1 MKKSLSTLCAS
12 LLLLGSLR
20 ADVTVVQTLDS
31 AMMKGEMVMKVKGD
45 KARTDMPAG
54 MMGNMT
60 VLMDVKSGESVTLMH
75 AAKMMLRMK
84 TGDAL
89 AAAAAAIDS
98 AKIQKPKA
106 TGRKEKVGTWETE
119 IFEAETG
126 VGPARM
132 WVAKDFPNYAA
143 IQKELKRI
151 SEATTKG
158 KTFDPQN
165 FDMGGMVVKSEMS
178 SPIGKIVTTLVR
190 VETKELDAKEFEVP
204 QGYTEQKMP
213 AIPGLNAKPTQ

>member
-1 MKKSLSTLCAS
+1 MKRSLVAVCGIPFVLMSS
-12 LLLLGSLR
+12 R

-60 VLMDVKSGESVTLMH
+60 VLMDVKAGESITLMH
-75 AAKMMLRMK
+75 GPKMMLRMK
-84 TGDAL
+84 TGDAM
-89 AAAAAAIDS
+89 AAAAAAVDA
-98 AKIQKPKA
+98 AKIEKPKA
-106 TGRKEKVGTWETE
+106 TGQKEKVGVWDTE
-119 IFEAETG
+119 VFEADTG
-126 VGPARM
+126 MGPARM

-143 IQKELKRI
+143 VQKELKRI

-158 KTFDPQN
+158 RTFDPSN

-178 SPIGKIVTTLVR
+178 SPVGKIISTLVR
-190 VETKELDAKEFEVP
+190 VETKNLDAKEFEVP

-213 AIPGLNAKPTQ
+213 AIPGLKANP

>member
-1 MKKSLSTLCAS
+1 MKKTLRAFCVSLPLF
-12 LLLLGSLR
+12 GSVW

-54 MMGNMT
+54 MMGSMT

-75 AAKMMLRMK
+75 SAKMMLRMK
-84 TGDAL
+84 TGDAM
-89 AAAAAAIDS
+89 AAGAAAIDS

-106 TGRKEKVGTWETE
+106 TGQKEKVGTWETE
-119 IFEAETG
+119 VFEAETG
-126 VGPARM
+126 IGPARM
-132 WVAKDFPNYAA
+132 WVAKDFPNYDS

-158 KTFDPQN
+158 KTFDPSN
-165 FDMGGMVVKSEMS
+165 FDMGGMVVKLEMG
-178 SPIGKIVTTLVR
+178 SPVGKIVTTLVR
-190 VETKELDAKEFEVP
+190 VETKELDAKDFEVP
-204 QGYTEQKMP
+204 QGYTEQKLP
-213 AIPGLNAKPTQ
+213 TIPGLNANPAK

>member
-1 MKKSLSTLCAS
+1 MKRSLVAVCGIPFVLMLS
-12 LLLLGSLR
+12 R

-60 VLMDVKSGESVTLMH
+60 VLMDVKAGESITLMH
-75 AAKMMLRMK
+75 GPKMMLRMK
-84 TGDAL
+84 TGDAM
-89 AAAAAAIDS
+89 AAAEAAVDA
-98 AKIQKPKA
+98 AKIEKPKA
-106 TGRKEKVGTWETE
+106 TGQKEKVGVWDTE
-119 IFEAETG
+119 VFEAETG
-126 VGPARM
+126 MGPARM

-143 IQKELKRI
+143 VQKELKRI

-158 KTFDPQN
+158 KTFDPSN

-178 SPIGKIVTTLVR
+178 SPVGKIISTLVR
-190 VETKELDAKEFEVP
+190 VETKNLDAKEFEVP

-213 AIPGLNAKPTQ
+213 AIPGLKANP

>member
-1 MKKSLSTLCAS
+1 MKRSLVAVCGIPFVLMSS
-12 LLLLGSLR
+12 R

-60 VLMDVKSGESVTLMH
+60 VLMDVKAGESITLMH
-75 AAKMMLRMK
+75 GPKMMLRMK
-84 TGDAL
+84 TGDAM
-89 AAAAAAIDS
+89 AAAAVAVDA
-98 AKIQKPKA
+98 AKIEKPKA
-106 TGRKEKVGTWETE
+106 TGQKEKVGVWDTE
-119 IFEAETG
+119 VFEADTG
-126 VGPARM
+126 MGPARM

-143 IQKELKRI
+143 VQKELKRI

-158 KTFDPQN
+158 RTFDPSN

-178 SPIGKIVTTLVR
+178 SPVGKIISTLVR
-190 VETKELDAKEFEVP
+190 VETKNLDAKEFEVP

-213 AIPGLNAKPTQ
+213 AIPGLKANP

>member
-1 MKKSLSTLCAS
+1 MKRSLVAICGLPLVLISS
-12 LLLLGSLR
+12 R

-60 VLMDVKSGESVTLMH
+60 VLMDVKAGESITLMH
-75 AAKMMLRMK
+75 GPKMMLRMK
-84 TGDAL
+84 TGDAM
-89 AAAAAAIDS
+89 AAAAAAVD
-98 AKIQKPKA
+98 ATKIQKPKA
-106 TGRKEKVGTWETE
+106 TGQTEKVGAWDAE

-126 VGPARM
+126 MGPARM

-143 IQKELKRI
+143 VQKELKRI
-151 SEATTKG
+151 SDATTKG
-158 KTFDPQN
+158 KTFDPSN

-178 SPIGKIVTTLVR
+178 SPVGKIISTLVR
-190 VETKELDAKEFEVP
+190 VDTKSLDAKEFEVP

-213 AIPGLNAKPTQ
+213 AIPGLKSNP

>member
-1 MKKSLSTLCAS
+1 MKRSLVAVCGIPFVLMSS
-12 LLLLGSLR
+12 R

-60 VLMDVKSGESVTLMH
+60 VLMDVKAGESITLMH
-75 AAKMMLRMK
+75 GPKMMLRMK
-84 TGDAL
+84 TGDAM
-89 AAAAAAIDS
+89 AAAAVAVDA
-98 AKIQKPKA
+98 AKIEKPKA
-106 TGRKEKVGTWETE
+106 TGQKEKVGVWDTE
-119 IFEAETG
+119 VFEADTG
-126 VGPARM
+126 MGPARM

-143 IQKELKRI
+143 VQKELKRI

-158 KTFDPQN
+158 KTFDPSN

-178 SPIGKIVTTLVR
+178 SPVGKIISTLVR
-190 VETKELDAKEFEVP
+190 VETKNLDAKEFEVP

-213 AIPGLNAKPTQ
+213 AIPGLKANP

>member
-1 MKKSLSTLCAS
+1 MKRSLVAICGLPLVLISS
-12 LLLLGSLR
+12 R

-60 VLMDVKSGESVTLMH
+60 VLMDVKAGESITLMH
-75 AAKMMLRMK
+75 GPKMMLRMK
-84 TGDAL
+84 TGDAM
-89 AAAAAAIDS
+89 AAAAAAVD
-98 AKIQKPKA
+98 ATKIQKPKA
-106 TGRKEKVGTWETE
+106 TGQTEKVGAWDAEV
-119 IFEAETG
+119 FEAETG
-126 VGPARM
+126 MGPARM

-143 IQKELKRI
+143 VQKELKRI

-158 KTFDPQN
+158 KTFDPSN

-178 SPIGKIVTTLVR
+178 SPVGKIISTLVR
-190 VETKELDAKEFEVP
+190 VDTKSLDAREFEVP

-213 AIPGLNAKPTQ
+213 AIPGLKSNP

>member
-1 MKKSLSTLCAS
+1 MKRSLVAICGLPLVLISS
-12 LLLLGSLR
+12 R

-60 VLMDVKSGESVTLMH
+60 VLMDVKAGESITLMH
-75 AAKMMLRMK
+75 GPKMMLRMK
-84 TGDAL
+84 TGDAM
-89 AAAAAAIDS
+89 AAAAAAVD
-98 AKIQKPKA
+98 ATKIQKPKA
-106 TGRKEKVGTWETE
+106 TGQTEKVGAWDAE

-126 VGPARM
+126 MGPARM

-143 IQKELKRI
+143 VQKELKRI

-158 KTFDPQN
+158 KTFDPSN

-178 SPIGKIVTTLVR
+178 SPVGKIISTLVR
-190 VETKELDAKEFEVP
+190 VDTKSLDAREFEVP

-213 AIPGLNAKPTQ
+213 AIPGLKSNP

>member
-1 MKKSLSTLCAS
+1 MKRSLVAICGLPLVLISS
-12 LLLLGSLR
+12 R

-60 VLMDVKSGESVTLMH
+60 VLMDVKAGESITLMH
-75 AAKMMLRMK
+75 GPKMMLRMK
-84 TGDAL
+84 TGDAM
-89 AAAAAAIDS
+89 AAAAAAVD
-98 AKIQKPKA
+98 ATKIQKPKA
-106 TGRKEKVGTWETE
+106 TGQTEKVGAWDAE

-126 VGPARM
+126 MGPARM
-132 WVAKDFPNYAA
+132 WVARDFPNYAA
-143 IQKELKRI
+143 VQKELKRI

-158 KTFDPQN
+158 KTFDPSN

-178 SPIGKIVTTLVR
+178 SPVGKIISTLVR
-190 VETKELDAKEFEVP
+190 VDTKSLDAKEFEVP

-213 AIPGLNAKPTQ
+213 AIPGLKSNP

>member
-1 MKKSLSTLCAS
+1 MKRSLVAICGLPLVLISS
-12 LLLLGSLR
+12 R

-60 VLMDVKSGESVTLMH
+60 VLMDVKAGESITLMH
-75 AAKMMLRMK
+75 GPKMMLRMK
-84 TGDAL
+84 TGDAM
-89 AAAAAAIDS
+89 AAAAAAVD
-98 AKIQKPKA
+98 ATKIQKPKA
-106 TGRKEKVGTWETE
+106 TGQTEKVGAWDAE

-126 VGPARM
+126 MGPARM

-143 IQKELKRI
+143 VQKELKRI
-151 SEATTKG
+151 SDATTKG
-158 KTFDPQN
+158 KTFDPSN

-178 SPIGKIVTTLVR
+178 SPVGKIISTLVR
-190 VETKELDAKEFEVP
+190 VDTKSLDAREFEVP

-213 AIPGLNAKPTQ
+213 AIPGLKSNP

>member
-1 MKKSLSTLCAS
+1 MKRSLVAVCGIPFVLMSS
-12 LLLLGSLR
+12 R

-60 VLMDVKSGESVTLMH
+60 VLMDVKAGESITLMH
-75 AAKMMLRMK
+75 GPKMMLRMK
-84 TGDAL
+84 TGDAM
-89 AAAAAAIDS
+89 AAAAAAVDA
-98 AKIQKPKA
+98 AKIEKPKA
-106 TGRKEKVGTWETE
+106 TGQKEKVGVWDTE
-119 IFEAETG
+119 VFEAETG
-126 VGPARM
+126 MGPARM

-143 IQKELKRI
+143 VQKELKRI

-158 KTFDPQN
+158 RTFDPSN

-178 SPIGKIVTTLVR
+178 SPVGKIISTLVR
-190 VETKELDAKEFEVP
+190 VETKNLDAKEFEVP

-213 AIPGLNAKPTQ
+213 AIPGLKANP

>member
-1 MKKSLSTLCAS
+1 MKRSLVAVCGIPFVLMLS
-12 LLLLGSLR
+12 R

-60 VLMDVKSGESVTLMH
+60 VLMDVKAGESITLMH
-75 AAKMMLRMK
+75 GPKMMLRMK
-84 TGDAL
+84 TGDAM
-89 AAAAAAIDS
+89 AAAAAAVDAS
-98 AKIQKPKA
+98 KVEKPKA
-106 TGRKEKVGTWETE
+106 TGQKEKVGAWDTE
-119 IFEAETG
+119 VFEAETG
-126 VGPARM
+126 MGPARM

-143 IQKELKRI
+143 VQKELKRI

-158 KTFDPQN
+158 KTFDPSN

-178 SPIGKIVTTLVR
+178 SPVGKIISTLVR
-190 VETKELDAKEFEVP
+190 VETKNLDAREFEVP

-213 AIPGLNAKPTQ
+213 AIPGLKANP